1 LAADADAIAQLV
13 LPPTIAWFGDAEG
26 VLLLLDQTR
35 LPHEQV
41 VLEITDAASA
51 ASALRSLAVR
61 GAPAVGIAA
70 AYGLYLGVRAQRPL
84 PGALVD
90 TAREIAAMLLATR
103 PTGVNL
109 AWALDRCLLRLR
121 SEPSLAA
128 LFAEAQAIHLEDET
142 CCRRI
147 GTHGADLIRDGM
159 TVLTHGN
166 TGRLATTGDGTA
178 LAILYEAARRGRRFS
193 VLATETRP
201 LFEGSRLTALE
212 LRAAGLPVE
221 LIADAAA
228 AGLIARGAVHC
239 AVVGADRIAK
249 NGDVAN
255 KVGTYPIALACA
267 THQIPFVV
275 AAPWSTFDHDLEHGS
290 QIPIEERPEDEVLH
304 CAKAS
309 MAPPGVHARNPA
321 YDITPARLV
330 TAIVTDRGVLRAPFE
345 AAIKTLR

>member
-1 LAADADAIAQLV
+1 MAADADAIAQLV

-128 LFAEAQAIHLEDET
+128 LFA
-142 CCRRI
+142 
-147 GTHGADLIRDGM
+147 
-159 TVLTHGN
+159 
-166 TGRLATTGDGTA
+166 GRTSYT
-178 LAILYEAARRGRRFS
+178 
-193 VLATETRP
+193 
-201 LFEGSRLTALE
+201 
-212 LRAAGLPVE
+212 
-221 LIADAAA
+221 
-228 AGLIARGAVHC
+228 
-239 AVVGADRIAK
+239 
-249 NGDVAN
+249 
-255 KVGTYPIALACA
+255 
-267 THQIPFVV
+267 
-275 AAPWSTFDHDLEHGS
+275 
-290 QIPIEERPEDEVLH
+290 
-304 CAKAS
+304 
-309 MAPPGVHARNPA
+309 
-321 YDITPARLV
+321 
-330 TAIVTDRGVLRAPFE
+330 
-345 AAIKTLR
+345 